1 MNDEIID
8 NDDTEI
14 MNEDGSPVDGV
25 PEKTI
30 AERAK
35 EIGRDGAYLEVDASD
50 LVKACRSGDLQKA
63 KIIVVSA
70 RIEIPNPDDVQDL
83 ITTVEYAVAQQA
95 NKAANVAS
103 LDDEQLSRHIMQK
116 MLLVG
121 LKSNEET
128 KKARSKIQLRC

>member
-8 NDDTEI
+8 DDDTEI
-14 MNEDGSPVDGV
+14 MNEDGFPVDGV

-50 LVKACRSGDLQKA
+50 LVKVCRSGELQKA

-83 ITTVEYAVAQQA
+83 ITTVEYAVEQQA

-121 LKSNEET
+121 FKSNDET
-128 KKARSKIQLRC
+128 KKARSKIQLRL